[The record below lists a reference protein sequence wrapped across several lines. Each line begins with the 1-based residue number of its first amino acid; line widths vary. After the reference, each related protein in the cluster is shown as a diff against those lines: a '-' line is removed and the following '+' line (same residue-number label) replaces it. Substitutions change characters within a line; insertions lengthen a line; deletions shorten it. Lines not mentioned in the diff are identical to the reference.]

1 MSTTVHAPSPTRPKP
16 RRFTL
21 WREVLV
27 AYLSPAVTAGAG
39 GLIGGQRGLLLAA
52 FTSIAGTSAVVAA
65 VVGLWLQR
73 RGVRRAWTTTAPRPV
88 LVVWFAVVAAVV
100 AGLLA
105 WLALGWLPDRLG
117 PFDGPLPSRI
127 QWDLP
132 LSAALAATVICWRWR
147 SAQRRAARANGP
159 TADPVPDA

>member
-1 MSTTVHAPSPTRPKP
+1 MSTTVHAPSPTRPRP
-16 RRFTL
+16 RQFVL

-27 AYLSPAVTAGAG
+27 AYVSPAVTAGAG
-39 GLIGGQRGLLLAA
+39 GLISGQPGLLLAA

-65 VVGLWLQR
+65 ALGLWLQR

-88 LVVWFAVVAAVV
+88 LIVWFVVVTAAVT
-100 AGLLA
+100 GLLA

-117 PFDGPLPSRI
+117 PFGGPLPTRI

-132 LSAALAATVICWRWR
+132 LSGAVAATIICWRWR
-147 SAQRRAARANGP
+147 GARRRIERADRP
-159 TADPVPDA
+159 AADPMSGA